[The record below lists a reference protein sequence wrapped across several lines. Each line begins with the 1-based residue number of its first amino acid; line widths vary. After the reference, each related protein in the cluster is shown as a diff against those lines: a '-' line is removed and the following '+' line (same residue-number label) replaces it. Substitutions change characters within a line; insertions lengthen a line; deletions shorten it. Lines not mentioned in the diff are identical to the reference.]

1 MATPGFGNGGA
12 AAAGGGGGGL
22 GASGSAFSVSP
33 FPVSGSGAGL
43 APLVAVWEWEDEAG
57 RWRPYSSRVSEHIER
72 SLQHLQGA
80 AAAKGI
86 NSISLGQA
94 EPRLAPYII
103 DIPTLTQ
110 FRQDTGRMRRV
121 RRQRYAQSSA
131 PGQGL
136 LWQWENDEGGWTA
149 YETPIS
155 IFIEDCLI
163 ANQQTADLGH
173 FGYNYIVN
181 FTNSCQINK
190 TTGFRRRVQRLSDA
204 PYPSAVSGSTHGSQI
219 CSCNQCLAY
228 TGSGPISNRSR
239 YTVSNLAGPSTQ
251 LISNRS
257 SLIMPHNHGYSPYNK
272 RPASGGPMPFVNPSR
287 PVNAAGI
294 PGQSTTAG
302 SQFTNGSSIQ
312 TLPVQLNGP
321 NNVFPAF
328 AGMTAILMCAAG
340 LPVCFTRATK
350 PVHKPDSRKSGKKLS
365 TAQDKSFRRSK
376 KVSRKEMVKDPEEV
390 VNKYMMR
397 IEEIPDED
405 CIICMEKL
413 SALSGYDEMSRTRTI
428 RPDTVGKFT
437 RCGHVFHL
445 LCMMAMYENGNKD
458 GSLQCPSCK
467 TIYGEKTG
475 TQPKGKM
482 DIYLLPQS
490 LPGYADSGSIQIV
503 YNIPPGIQGPE
514 HPNPGKPYTARG
526 FPRHCYLPYSEK
538 GRQVLELLKVAWN
551 RRLIFTVGTSSTTG
565 EMDTVVWNE
574 IHHKTEMGSNVSGH
588 GYPDPNYL
596 DNVIAELAA
605 QGVTEDCLRQ

>member
-1 MATPGFGNGGA
+1 MAASAHGSGGA
-12 AAAGGGGGGL
+12 AAGGGL
-22 GASGSAFSVSP
+22 GASGSGFSVAP
-33 FPVSGSGAGL
+33 FLVPGSGSALG
-43 APLVAVWEWEDEAG
+43 PLVAVWEWEDEAG

-72 SLQHLQGA
+72 SLLQLHG
-80 AAAKGI
+80 AAAKGAS
-86 NSISLGQA
+86 SISLGQA
-94 EPRLAPYII
+94 DPRLAPYII

-110 FRQDTGRMRRV
+110 FRQDTGRMRQV
-121 RRQRYAQSSA
+121 RRQLYAQSSA

-149 YETPIS
+149 YEMTIS
-155 IFIEDCLI
+155 IFIENCLTGR
-163 ANQQTADLGH
+163 QQMADLGQ
-173 FGYNYIVN
+173 FGYNYVVDL
-181 FTNSCQINK
+181 TTSCQINRI
-190 TTGFRRRVQRLSDA
+190 TGFRRRVQRLSDT
-204 PYPSAVSGSTHGSQI
+204 PYPSAVFGPFHRGQI

-228 TGSGPISNRSR
+228 TGSGPILNRSR
-239 YTVSNLAGPSTQ
+239 HTVSNLAGPSTQ
-251 LISNRS
+251 LTSNRL
-257 SLIMPHNHGYSPYNK
+257 SLMVSHNHGYSPYSK
-272 RPASGGPMPFVNPSR
+272 RPASMGPMPVTSTLWPATTATT
-287 PVNAAGI
+287 V
-294 PGQSTTAG
+294 GQSTTSG
-302 SQFTNGSSIQ
+302 SHFNGSSIQ
-312 TLPVQLNGP
+312 TLPIQLNGP

-350 PVHKPDSRKSGKKLS
+350 PVHNPDSRKSDKKLS
-365 TAQDKSFRRSK
+365 TARDKSFRRSK
-376 KVSRKEMVKDPEEV
+376 KVPRKEMVKDPEEV
-390 VNKYMMR
+390 VKKYMMR
-397 IEEIPDED
+397 IEEFPDED
-405 CIICMEKL
+405 CMICMEKL
-413 SALSGYDEMSRTRTI
+413 SALSGYDGLSRMRNI
-428 RPDTVGKFT
+428 QPGAVGKFT

-467 TIYGEKTG
+467 IIYGEKTG

-490 LPGYADSGSIQIV
+490 LPGYPDSGSIQIV
-503 YNIPPGIQGPE
+503 YNIPHGIQGPE

-538 GRQVLELLKVAWN
+538 GKQVLELLKVAWN
-551 RRLIFTVGTSSTTG
+551 RRLIFTVGTSNTTG
-565 EMDTVVWNE
+565 ETDTVVWNE

-588 GYPDPNYL
+588 GFPDPNYL

>member
-1 MATPGFGNGGA
+1 MASQGVGNGGVA
-12 AAAGGGGGGL
+12 AGGGGL
-22 GASGSAFSVSP
+22 GASGSAFSVTP
-33 FPVSGSGAGL
+33 FSVSGPGAGL
-43 APLVAVWEWEDEAG
+43 GPLVSVWEWEDEAG

-72 SLQHLQGA
+72 NLQHLQGA
-80 AAAKGI
+80 AAATAKGI

-121 RRQRYAQSSA
+121 RRQLYAQSSA

-136 LWQWENDEGGWTA
+136 LWQWENDEGGWTT
-149 YETPIS
+149 YEMTIS
-155 IFIEDCLI
+155 IFIEDCL
-163 ANQQTADLGH
+163 AAKQQIVDLGH
-173 FGYNYIVN
+173 YGYNYVVN
-181 FTNSCQINK
+181 FASLCQINK
-190 TTGFRRRVQRLSDA
+190 TTGFKRRVQRLSDA
-204 PYPSAVSGSTHGSQI
+204 PYPSAVFGLIHGSQI

-251 LISNRS
+251 LGSNRS
-257 SLIMPHNHGYSPYNK
+257 SLMMSHNHGYSPYIK
-272 RPASGGPMPFVNPSR
+272 RPASVGPMSFGSPSR
-287 PVNAAGI
+287 PVTTAAT
-294 PGQSTTAG
+294 PGQSTTYS
-302 SQFTNGSSIQ
+302 SQFTNSSSIQ
-312 TLPVQLNGP
+312 TLPIQLNGP

-328 AGMTAILMCAAG
+328 A
-340 LPVCFTRATK
+340 
-350 PVHKPDSRKSGKKLS
+350 
-365 TAQDKSFRRSK
+365 
-376 KVSRKEMVKDPEEV
+376 EMVKDPEEV

-413 SALSGYDEMSRTRTI
+413 STLSGYDGMSRTRTI
-428 RPDTVGKFT
+428 RPGAVGKFT

-490 LPGYADSGSIQIV
+490 LPGYPDSGSIQIV
-503 YNIPPGIQGPE
+503 YNIPHGIQGPE

-526 FPRHCYLPYSEK
+526 FPRHCYLPYCEK

-565 EMDTVVWNE
+565 ETDTVVWNE
-574 IHHKTEMGSNVSGH
+574 IHHKTEMGSNLSGH

-605 QGVTEDCLRQ
+605 QGITEECLRQ

>member
-328 AGMTAILMCAAG
+328 A
-340 LPVCFTRATK
+340 
-350 PVHKPDSRKSGKKLS
+350 
-365 TAQDKSFRRSK
+365 
-376 KVSRKEMVKDPEEV
+376 EMVKDPEEV

>member
-12 AAAGGGGGGL
+12 AGGGGGGGL

-33 FPVSGSGAGL
+33 FPVSGSGVGL

-80 AAAKGI
+80 ATAKGI
-86 NSISLGQA
+86 SSISLGQA

-251 LISNRS
+251 LTSNRS

-328 AGMTAILMCAAG
+328 A
-340 LPVCFTRATK
+340 
-350 PVHKPDSRKSGKKLS
+350 
-365 TAQDKSFRRSK
+365 
-376 KVSRKEMVKDPEEV
+376 EMVKDPEEV

-565 EMDTVVWNE
+565 ETDTVVWNE